1 MSESKDLA
9 ISAEQDE
16 FTKPQLAVLAHAGV
30 QGAPREDLQVFF
42 HQCKRTGLD
51 PFNREI
57 YMIGRRQRDYSGNW
71 STRYTI
77 QVGIDG
83 FRKIAH
89 RKCEALKEP
98 LSISQGYLATPAGKW
113 VDVWTDQTRPP
124 VAAKVVVKRGAG
136 EFVGVAH
143 YAEYVGLK
151 GDGKPNHM
159 WATKPATMLAKCAEA
174 LALRKAFPMEMSGL
188 YTAEE
193 MEQADN
199 PELPERG
206 ERETKPQRAPK
217 PAQPAKE
224 EISEEDKQVV
234 DKLLTV
240 AKYAGETYY
249 NLTEKQWHG
258 TVLYV
263 LKRETIPTQISVEQ
277 AEEVFNYMRGRV
289 LEDHDADINQMMLG
303 EDIVDA
309 EIIEEGENE

>member
-57 YMIGRRQRDYSGNW
+57 YMIGRRQRDYGGNW

-89 RKCEALKEP
+89 RKCEALLEP

-113 VDVWTDQTRPP
+113 VDVWIDQTRPP
-124 VAAKVVVKRGAG
+124 VAAKVIVKRGAG

-151 GDGKPNHM
+151 GDGKPNRM

-199 PELPERG
+199 PDPRGHVER
-206 ERETKPQRAPK
+206 K
-217 PAQPAKE
+217 PAHRPLIDDKTLAEVAELAGALGLKTKAVLEGVAYVTGGRERVQRVEEMSQEAAMKLVEYMRSRLPDEEPPAPE
-224 EISEEDKQVV
+224 V
-234 DKLLTV
+234 
-240 AKYAGETYY
+240 
-249 NLTEKQWHG
+249 
-258 TVLYV
+258 
-263 LKRETIPTQISVEQ
+263 VEQ
-277 AEEVFNYMRGRV
+277 QEV
-289 LEDHDADINQMMLG
+289 I
-303 EDIVDA
+303 DA
-309 EIIEEGENE
+309 EIMEDGEPNENA

>member
-16 FTKPQLAVLAHAGV
+16 FTKAQLAVLAHAGV
-30 QGAPREDLQVFF
+30 NGAPREDLQVFF

-57 YMIGRRQRDYSGNW
+57 YMIGRKQRDYGGNW

-124 VAAKVVVKRGAG
+124 VAAKVIVKRGAG

-151 GDGKPNHM
+151 GDGKPNRM

-199 PELPERG
+199 PDPRGHVER
-206 ERETKPQRAPK
+206 K
-217 PAQPAKE
+217 PAPRPL
-224 EISEEDKQVV
+224 IDDK
-234 DKLLTV
+234 T
-240 AKYAGETYY
+240 
-249 NLTEKQWHG
+249 LTEVAELAGALGLK
-258 TVLYV
+258 TKAVLDGVAYV
-263 LKRETIPTQISVEQ
+263 TKGQERVQRVEEMSQEAAMKLVEYMRSRLPAEQTETPEVVEQ
-277 AEEVFNYMRGRV
+277 QEV
-289 LEDHDADINQMMLG
+289 I
-303 EDIVDA
+303 DA
-309 EIIEEGENE
+309 EIVEEGEPNENA

>member
-16 FTKPQLAVLAHAGV
+16 FTTSQLAVLAHAGV

-57 YMIGRRQRDYSGNW
+57 YMIGRKQRDYSGNW

-124 VAAKVVVKRGAG
+124 VAAKVIVKRGAG

-151 GDGKPNHM
+151 GDGKPNRM

-188 YTAEE
+188 YTTEE

-199 PELPERG
+199 PDPRG
-206 ERETKPQRAPK
+206 HVEHK
-217 PAQPAKE
+217 PARPLVDDKTLSEIKQLALSLGVKPRDVLEGVAYVTGGRERVQRVE
-224 EISEEDKQVV
+224 EMSQDAAE
-234 DKLLTV
+234 KLVEYMRTRL
-240 AKYAGETYY
+240 
-249 NLTEKQWHG
+249 
-258 TVLYV
+258 
-263 LKRETIPTQISVEQ
+263 PVEQ
-277 AEEVFNYMRGRV
+277 ARAREALDEQQEV
-289 LEDHDADINQMMLG
+289 I
-303 EDIVDA
+303 DA
-309 EIIEEGENE
+309 EIVEGGETNENA

>member
-57 YMIGRRQRDYSGNW
+57 YMIGRKQRDYGGGW

-98 LSISQGYLATPAGKW
+98 LSISQGFLATPAGKW

-124 VAAKVVVKRGAG
+124 VAAKVIVKRGAG

-151 GDGKPNHM
+151 GDGKPNRM

-199 PELPERG
+199 PDPRGHVER
-206 ERETKPQRAPK
+206 K
-217 PAQPAKE
+217 PAARPLVDDKTLAEVEQWAGVLGLKPKAVLEGVAYVTKGQERVQHLEEMSQDAAIKLIAYMRSRLPAE
-224 EISEEDKQVV
+224 QENPEVV
-234 DKLLTV
+234 D
-240 AKYAGETYY
+240 
-249 NLTEKQWHG
+249 
-258 TVLYV
+258 
-263 LKRETIPTQISVEQ
+263 EQ
-277 AEEVFNYMRGRV
+277 QEV
-289 LEDHDADINQMMLG
+289 I
-303 EDIVDA
+303 DA
-309 EIIEEGENE
+309 EIVEDGEPNENA

>member
-16 FTKPQLAVLAHAGV
+16 FTTPQLAVLAHAGV

-57 YMIGRRQRDYSGNW
+57 YMIGRKQRDYGGGW

-98 LSISQGYLATPAGKW
+98 LSISQGFLATPAGKW
-113 VDVWTDQTRPP
+113 VDVWTDQTSPP

-151 GDGKPNHM
+151 GDGKPNRM

-199 PELPERG
+199 PDPRGHVER
-206 ERETKPQRAPK
+206 K
-217 PAQPAKE
+217 PAARPLVDDKTLNEVAELAGALGLKSKAVLEGVAYVTGGRERVQRVEEMSQDAAIKLIAYMRSRLPAE
-224 EISEEDKQVV
+224 QENPEVV
-234 DKLLTV
+234 D
-240 AKYAGETYY
+240 
-249 NLTEKQWHG
+249 
-258 TVLYV
+258 
-263 LKRETIPTQISVEQ
+263 EQ
-277 AEEVFNYMRGRV
+277 QEV
-289 LEDHDADINQMMLG
+289 I
-303 EDIVDA
+303 DA
-309 EIIEEGENE
+309 EIVEDGEPNENA